1 MLKVY
6 FIRHSTTKWNE
17 QQKYLGRTDMVLS
30 PKGQRQA
37 KIIASFF
44 KNQNISAI
52 YSSNLMRAY
61 QTACAIAKH
70 HPSLKIKKDEALNE
84 IDFGKW
90 EGMTFN
96 QIKRK
101 YPAISQKYLS
111 DPLNT
116 KIPQGESLL
125 KFRSRVSKALKKILA
140 QKSGKVVIVSHGG
153 VNRIIICSLLK
164 LSLSYFWQIKQDV
177 GAMNIIE
184 IYKNMNVISLI
195 NHTLWEN

>member
-1 MLKVY
+1 
-6 FIRHSTTKWNE
+6 
-17 QQKYLGRTDMVLS
+17 
-30 PKGQRQA
+30 
-37 KIIASFF
+37 
-44 KNQNISAI
+44 
-52 YSSNLMRAY
+52 MRAY
-61 QTACAIAKH
+61 QTACAISEY
-70 HPSLKIKKDEALNE
+70 HPLLKVKRDEALNE

-125 KFRSRVSKALKKILA
+125 KFRSRVNKALEKILV
-140 QKSGKVVIVSHGG
+140 QKKGAVAIISHAG

-164 LSLSYFWQIKQDV
+164 LPLSYFWKIKQDV

-184 IYKNMNVISLI
+184 IYKDINVISLI